1 MVPGQVATIMVE
13 EEHNCKG
20 PASYCAGSSSVGH
33 TVAGQGS
40 LLLL

>member
-1 MVPGQVATIMVE
+1 MVPGQVAAIMIG
-13 EEHNCKG
+13 EEHNYKG
-20 PASYCAGSSSVGH
+20 PPSYCAGSSVGH